1 MKKAVNIIYVVICL
15 AICLVPFAG
24 MTVAKTDTTTENRRM
39 AEFPKFMT
47 EGKPNIEYL
56 SELGDWFEDH
66 FAFRPWLV
74 MADSVVQSKVFGV
87 SNMDTVCVGK
97 EGWLYYTSTIPDY
110 LGTEVLSDAGLH
122 NAVRNIDITR
132 RIVEDKGA
140 AFLLVIP
147 PNKNTIYGE
156 QMPYY
161 DSCVVNETSNLELL
175 EKELSDTE
183 ISYVNLRDIFDV
195 EKEILYMKRDS
206 HWNGK
211 GAVLA
216 YNAIMDSM
224 LLDHDTYETVPVV
237 RKKDAYGDLNKM
249 IYPISYESEWDYYY
263 QKENEFAY
271 VSDTESVEDAWI
283 ETVNDNGNNS
293 LLMFRDSFGN
303 TLLPL
308 MADVFEHAY
317 FSKAVPYG
325 LGKYMEQY
333 NPEYVVI
340 EKVERNISDFAYDP
354 PVVTGPEIKLQL
366 EDNGGTAGA
375 DAADKSEA
383 DRYGEIEKVGDD
395 AIDKSEVDR
404 PGENEEAG
412 ADMAD
417 EQKTGNGDL
426 DKIEISECESDTD
439 YWRFSGTFKEALS
452 PEARIYIMLTT
463 SDGSKRYYE
472 AFRVS
477 DADSDYGYV
486 LYADKKLLY
495 NGAMDIKVYVDDGSR
510 VAEAASVSFDP
521 TLPVE

>member
-24 MTVAKTDTTTENRRM
+24 MTVAMTDTTTENRRM
-39 AEFPKFMT
+39 AEFPKLT
-47 EGKPNIEYL
+47 VEGKPNINYL
-56 SELGDWFEDH
+56 SELGDWYEDH

-87 SNMDTVCVGK
+87 SNMETVCVGK
-97 EGWLYYTSTIPDY
+97 DGWLYYTSTIPDY

-147 PNKNTIYGE
+147 PNKNTLYGE

-161 DSCVVNETSNLELL
+161 DSYVVNETSNLELM
-175 EKELSDTE
+175 EKELSGTE
-183 ISYVNLRDIFDV
+183 IPYVNLRDTFDA
-195 EKEILYMKRDS
+195 EKETLYMKRDS

-216 YNAIMDSM
+216 YNAIMDSIP
-224 LLDHDTYETVPVV
+224 LDHDTYETVPVV
-237 RKKDAYGDLNKM
+237 RKKDTYGDLNKM
-249 IYPISYESEWDYYY
+249 IYPISYEPEWDYYY
-263 QKENEFAY
+263 QKENEFSY
-271 VSDTESVEDAWI
+271 VTDTVSVEDAWI

-308 MADVFEHAY
+308 MADAFEHAY
-317 FSKAVPYG
+317 FSKAVPYD
-325 LGKYMEQY
+325 LGKYMEQH
-333 NPEYVVI
+333 NPEYVII

-354 PVVTGPEIKLQL
+354 PVVTGPEIKMQPDD
-366 EDNGGTAGA
+366 EDGKAGA
-375 DAADKSEA
+375 DAVDK
-383 DRYGEIEKVGDD
+383 
-395 AIDKSEVDR
+395 
-404 PGENEEAG
+404 
-412 ADMAD
+412 
-417 EQKTGNGDL
+417 L
-426 DKIEISECESDTD
+426 EISECESDTD
-439 YWRFSGTFKEALS
+439 YWKVSGTFKEALS
-452 PEARIYIMLTT
+452 PETRIYIMLTT
-463 SDGSKRYYE
+463 SDGSEKYYE

-477 DADSDYGYV
+477 DGDSDYGYV
-486 LYADKKLLY
+486 LYADKNLLY

-510 VAEAASVSFDP
+510 VVEAASVSFDP